1 MTAAHV
7 TRPRGG
13 FSPLVMLAII
23 LVGVFSFAA
32 FVTLSAFA
40 PELSTGRDGR
50 AHALSHS
57 AVGYAAA
64 VQLAGAAGHEVHV
77 GRHAHDAVRYQSLVV
92 LTPEYQ
98 LTSNDFY
105 NAWGATTLIVAPKW
119 VTGPDPEHR
128 GWVVRVSTLDPT
140 MISEMLGEVAPGIKL
155 TQVDGASRPL
165 VQGQSIGAIEQLQ
178 TMSGDGITP
187 IAVDDAGRTI
197 LARLNRDDGASVYI
211 LSDPDFLNTHGL
223 ADEGRARVAMS
234 MLETLREPEQPIVF
248 DVTLNGLGADR
259 GILRMAF
266 EPPFL
271 GATIAMALAAGL
283 LGWRA
288 AARAGPAAPTRR
300 AIALGKAALADNA
313 AALLRLTGRE
323 RRLGPGYVRLV
334 AMQLVEELSG
344 TRRDEAD
351 AVAWL
356 DRLAAAHRLPVPFSA
371 LAREA
376 DEAKTPLQMLDAA
389 RKLHAWKQEIRRA
402 TR

>member
-7 TRPRGG
+7 TRPHGG
-13 FSPLVMLAII
+13 FSPTVMLAII

-57 AVGYAAA
+57 AVGFAGA
-64 VQLAGAAGHEVHV
+64 VQLAGAAGHEVYV
-77 GRHAHDAVRYQSLVV
+77 GRQAHDELRYESLVV

-98 LTSNDFY
+98 LTTDEFY

-119 VTGPDPEHR
+119 ATGPDPQHR
-128 GWVVRVSTLDPT
+128 GWVVRVSALDPA
-140 MISEMLGEVAPGIKL
+140 MVGEALDEVAPGVKL
-155 TQVDGASRPL
+155 TQVDGASRPAI
-165 VQGQSIGAIEQLQ
+165 QGQTVGVVEQLQ
-178 TMSGDGITP
+178 TMSGDGVTP
-187 IAVDDAGRTI
+187 IVVDDAGRTI
-197 LARLNRDDGASVYI
+197 LGRLNRDDGANVYL

-223 ADEGRARVAMS
+223 ADRDRARIAMS
-234 MLETLREPEQPIVF
+234 MIETLHEPDQPIIF
-248 DVTLNGLGADR
+248 DVTLNGLDGDR
-259 GILRMAF
+259 GILRLAF

-271 GATIAMALAAGL
+271 GATIAIALAAGL

-288 AARAGPAAPTRR
+288 AARAGPAAPMRR
-300 AIALGKAALADNA
+300 VIALGKAALADNA

-323 RRLGPGYVRLV
+323 RRLGPGYVKLV
-334 AMQLVEELSG
+334 GMQLVEELSG
-344 TRRDEAD
+344 TRRDESEAI
-351 AVAWL
+351 AWL
-356 DRLAAAHRLPVPFSA
+356 DRLAAAHRLPVPFST

-376 DEAKTPLQMLDAA
+376 REATTPLQMLDAA